1 MRNHERTMRNYK
13 MLKKIMKEHLE
24 EAKEL
29 MRIIDKQKKDMYGST
44 VKIVKDISE
53 EKIKYYEKYVE
64 LVEGKLKNG

>member
-29 MRIIDKQKKDMYGST
+29 MRIIDKHKKDMYGST

>member
-29 MRIIDKQKKDMYGST
+29 MRIIDKHKKDMYGST

-53 EKIKYYEKYVE
+53 EKI
-64 LVEGKLKNG
+64 N

>member
-29 MRIIDKQKKDMYGST
+29 MRIIDKHKKDMYGST
-44 VKIVKDISE
+44 VKIVKDISLT
-53 EKIKYYEKYVE
+53 IKSQD
-64 LVEGKLKNG
+64 LK

>member
-29 MRIIDKQKKDMYGST
+29 MRIIDKHKKDMYGST
-44 VKIVKDISE
+44 VKIVKDVSE